1 MPDYITPTGFEV
13 RRQDDIKTDLEN
25 KFKEIYGEDVQLS
38 PESTNGQ
45 KIGIWSESLADVW
58 NLAELVYSSFNP
70 SAVIG
75 IPQDVL
81 YTLNGITRL
90 EASASTVALLF
101 TGDEGYII
109 PAGFQVANSLGLTFE
124 TDEDVEIVAGEATVS
139 STCTITGA
147 KAAGAGTLTIQV
159 NAAIQIASVT
169 NPLDAVL
176 GRDQETNSQYRVR
189 RFDSTAIAALNM
201 LESLYSQLANLS
213 EVISVKIYDNK
224 TDLVDPNGIPPHSF
238 MAIVEGGA
246 DQEIGDIIWKNSPV
260 GIGGYAD
267 DGKPTYR
274 EVEIVSSLFPDVIN
288 IVRFQRPTPVEIYV
302 LIEFTKDGR
311 FPGDGEDQIKQNIVD
326 YAAGLLEE
334 TGFSGFGIG
343 QDVYQ
348 SRLYAPCNLVQGHN
362 IRSLLIGTAPDP
374 ATETDIPIDFDA
386 KSAWSIDRITFEEV
400 S

>member
-1 MPDYITPTGFEV
+1 MAEYVTSTGFIV
-13 RRQDDIKTDLEN
+13 RRQDEIKADLEA

-45 KIGIWSESLADVW
+45 KIGIWSESLADGW
-58 NLAELVYSSFNP
+58 NLAQIVYDSFNP
-70 SAVIG
+70 SAVFDVV
-75 IPQDVL
+75 QDVL

-90 EASASTVALLF
+90 EASASTADLVF

-109 PAGFQVANSLGLTFE
+109 TAGFQVANSVGLTFA
-124 TDEDVEIVAGEATVS
+124 TDADVEIVSGTATVS
-139 STCTITGA
+139 STCTVTGA
-147 KAAGAGTLTIQV
+147 KAAGADTLTIQV
-159 NAAIQIASVT
+159 SADTQITSVT
-169 NPLDAVL
+169 NPNDAVI
-176 GRDQETNSQYRVR
+176 GRDRETNSQYRLR
-189 RFDSTAIAALNM
+189 RSNSTAVAALNM

-213 EVISVKIYDNK
+213 EVINVKIYDNK
-224 TDLVDPNGIPPHSF
+224 TALPDPNGIPAHSF
-238 MAIVEGGA
+238 MVIIEGGA
-246 DQEIGDIIWKNSPV
+246 DQDIADTIWKNSPV
-260 GIGGYAD
+260 GIGSYAD

-274 EVEIVSSLFPDVIN
+274 EVEIVSDLFPDVIN
-288 IVRFQRPTPVEIYV
+288 IVKFQRPTPVEIYV
-302 LIEFTKDGR
+302 VIELTKDGR

-362 IRSLLIGTAPDP
+362 IRNLFIGTAPFP
-374 ATETDIPIDFDA
+374 ITETDIPIDFDA
-386 KSAWSIDRITFEEV
+386 KSAWSIDRISFEEV